1 MQRYYDT
8 LAEFE
13 RDGFTVIVDKTWE
26 DLAVRDCFDD
36 TCHDI
41 KELERKIDNGT
52 YEWFMM
58 RVRVLVE
65 GLELGSA
72 YLGGMLY
79 EDPKEC
85 LTDGTAEDMIYEALT
100 EAKKDVYRLKQK
112 FAELS
117 DMVDREGVSVV

>member
-1 MQRYYDT
+1 MRYYDT
-8 LAEFE
+8 LAEYE
-13 RDGFTVIVDKTWE
+13 RDGFTIVVDKSWE
-26 DLAVRDCFDD
+26 DLNPRDSFDD
-36 TCHDI
+36 SCIDVEEIIKDI
-41 KELERKIDNGT
+41 DRGHL
-52 YEWFMM
+52 EWFFV
-58 RVRVLVE
+58 RVRAMVE

-85 LTDGTAEDMIYEALT
+85 LTDGTVEDLIAEALN

-117 DMVDREGVSVV
+117 DMVDREGITA